1 MDFDDLLLIGDVM
14 PVAVGFPAFGDDLN
28 EDATG
33 GCCRNVSDAAWIG
46 FDVDFG
52 FFIFDEVLV
61 ESFYVDAGV
70 LHRLVGV
77 AARDFD
83 GETWDGSGSLGRR
96 SFALLT
102 LSEEWKEGVQEES
115 RQKEKTEDFHDA
127 PGNMFA

>member
-1 MDFDDLLLIGDVM
+1 MDFDDLLLIGDV
-14 PVAVGFPAFGDDLN
+14 LN

-127 PGNMFA
+127 R